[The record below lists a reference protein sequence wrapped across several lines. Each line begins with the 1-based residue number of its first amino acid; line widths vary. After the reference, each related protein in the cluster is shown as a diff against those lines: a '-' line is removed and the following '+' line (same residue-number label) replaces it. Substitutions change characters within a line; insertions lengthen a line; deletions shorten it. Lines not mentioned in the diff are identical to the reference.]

1 MEGLNAVQ
9 SGPEGTNQM
18 MIPVEMAFV
27 SKGLVSEEKHI
38 LHWGTT
44 QTKSQMGLGVRH
56 LNLVGQGENV
66 ARARNS
72 SK

>member
-1 MEGLNAVQ
+1 
-9 SGPEGTNQM
+9 M